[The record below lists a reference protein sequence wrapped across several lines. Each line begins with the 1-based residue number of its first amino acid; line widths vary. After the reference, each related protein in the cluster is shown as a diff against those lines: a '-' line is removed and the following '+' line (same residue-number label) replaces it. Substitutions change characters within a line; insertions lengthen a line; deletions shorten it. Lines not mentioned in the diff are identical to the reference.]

1 MENKDKEFMNATE
14 SYIKELYKKQNL
26 QNLICAAA
34 MLIIIAILG
43 IFMMTLGNTNYSLSE
58 VISVLTGNGPSKA
71 EYAIKTLRLPKL
83 IVGGLAGFSFGI
95 AGYTFQSL
103 LRNPLA
109 SPDIIGVTAGSSA
122 AAVFCILI
130 VGISGPM
137 ASVFSVIAGLAIT
150 ALIFLLSGKGH
161 AFGMKMVLIGIGM
174 QAVLNALISWML
186 LVGSEYDVGT
196 ALRWLRGSLNSVTN
210 EDIPATVITTL
221 VAGGLLLICNRYLRI
236 MQLGDEYAST
246 LGAPLNAIRICCMVC
261 ALLLTSVATAATGP
275 IASIAFLSG
284 PIAVRITK
292 NGKNAMLLSGLVGTI
307 LVYAAELASKNLFST
322 KYPVGVVTGILGAPY
337 LLFLLLHLSK
347 KGDKL

>member
-1 MENKDKEFMNATE
+1 MNATE
-14 SYIKELYKKQNL
+14 LYIKKLYKRSHYQNL
-26 QNLICAAA
+26 LYAAV
-34 MLIIIAILG
+34 MLIIIFLLG
-43 IFMMTLGNTNYSLSE
+43 ILMMTLGNTNYSISE
-58 VISVLTGNGPSKA
+58 VIKIMSGEGSSGA
-71 EYAIKTLRLPKL
+71 SYAIKTIRFPKL
-83 IVGGLAGFSFGI
+83 IVGGLAGFSFGM

-109 SPDIIGVTAGSSA
+109 SPDIIGVTSGSSA

-137 ASVFSVIAGLAIT
+137 ASVFSIIAGLAIT
-150 ALIFLLSGKGH
+150 GLIFLLSGKGH
-161 AFGMKMVLIGIGM
+161 AFGMKMILIGIGI

-210 EDIPATVITTL
+210 ADIPAVVITTL
-221 VAGGLLLICNRYLRI
+221 IAGGLLLFCNKYLQI
-236 MQLGDEYAST
+236 MQLGDEYAVT
-246 LGAPLNAIRICCMVC
+246 LGAPLSLVRICCIVC

-284 PIAVRITK
+284 PIAVRLSK
-292 NGKNAMLLSGLVGTI
+292 NGINAMLLSGFVGTI

-347 KGDKL
+347 KGEKS